1 MKFIHLSDLHIGK
14 RVNEFSMIEDQRYI
28 LRKILEIIDE
38 EQVEGVWIAGDVYDK
53 TVPSAEAVQVLD
65 EFLTSLAKRNLYVFL
80 ISGNHD
86 SPERLSFGG
95 SIFANQNIYVSPVY
109 KGNIEPVKVKDAYG
123 EVAIYLLPFVKP
135 ATVRTYFSDKE
146 IEDYQDAV
154 ETALSNVEIDV
165 NIRNVILSHQ
175 LVTGA
180 KRCDS
185 EEISIGGLDNIET
198 SVYDA
203 FDYVALGHIHRSQS
217 MGRETMAYA
226 GTPLKYSFSEV
237 AHKKVAVIV
246 DLKEKGNIEIKKI
259 PLIPKRDLQEIR
271 GTYMEITSLEYY
283 KEINTE
289 NYMHITLTDEED
301 IPEVIGKL
309 RTIYPNLMKVDYDNK
324 RTREKQEIVEISK
337 LEQKSPLE
345 LFQEL
350 YFLQNNQE
358 MTAEQTEFT
367 KNIMEQVKWEG
378 R

>member
-123 EVAIYLLPFVKP
+123 EVTIYLLPFVKP

-154 ETALSNVEIDV
+154 ETALSNVEIDA

-358 MTAEQTEFT
+358 MTEEQTEFT

>member
-123 EVAIYLLPFVKP
+123 EVTIYLLPFVKP

-154 ETALSNVEIDV
+154 ETALSNVEIDT

-226 GTPLKYSFSEV
+226 GTPLKYSFSEA